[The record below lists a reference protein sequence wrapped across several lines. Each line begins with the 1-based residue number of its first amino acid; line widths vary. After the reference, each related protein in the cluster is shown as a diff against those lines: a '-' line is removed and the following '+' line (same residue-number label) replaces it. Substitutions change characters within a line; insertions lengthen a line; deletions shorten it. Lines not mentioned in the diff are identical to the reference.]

1 MEVINSK
8 ALPAVLVRK
17 YLRDLKEEE
26 MNYGQKITY
35 DFLNKHYKFKEK
47 EVLEAMKELEALGIK
62 DYQIAM
68 ILNFLPEE
76 DDEVKAIFAKE
87 RNQPGEE
94 ERKKILEIVA
104 KLL

>member
-47 EVLEAMKELEALGIK
+47 EVLEAMKEL
-62 DYQIAM
+62 
-68 ILNFLPEE
+68 